1 LYIITAPKESF
12 MKKSLL
18 WLTVCLFVLS
28 ATHRG
33 FADTF
38 NFSYSGTN
46 LFQGAEHVQ
55 GAGTITA
62 IMDSPGVYTITGI
75 SGSASFLGTVYTI
88 TGLLPAGNFLGT
100 DNAFFYPPEP
110 GYFSLSG
117 VDFSL
122 SNGDIGLFYS
132 VDTPGGEVFEA
143 YETTGNFV
151 YVEGTALLQ
160 SQLTV
165 TDTTAPSTIPEPAT
179 IALLGTGL
187 IGMCGMI
194 RRRVRI

>member
-1 LYIITAPKESF
+1 

-33 FADTF
+33 LADTF
-38 NFSYSGTN
+38 NFSYGGTS
-46 LFQGAEHVQ
+46 LFQNAEHVQ

-75 SGSASFLGTVYTI
+75 NGSASFLGTVYTI
-88 TGLLPAGNFLGT
+88 TGLLPAGNPFS
-100 DNAFFYPPEP
+100 DNAFFYPPES
-110 GYFSLSG
+110 GYFSLGG
-117 VDFSL
+117 VAFSL
-122 SNGDIGLFYS
+122 SNGDIGLFFS
-132 VDTPGGEVFEA
+132 ANTPGGEVFETLEA
-143 YETTGNFV
+143 TGSHV
-151 YVEGTALLQ
+151 YVDQTLLLQ

-194 RRRVRI
+194 WRRVRI